1 MKRRSLLAAMIVLL
15 PMVLVVLILVVRA
28 PASPQD
34 GRSQENAH
42 RFVAA
47 MEAYKAKDY
56 EKAIQEME
64 PIAQSGVR
72 NGALYYD
79 LGNAYLKAHQ
89 LGRAILWYERA
100 LKLRPND
107 PDLRFNADY
116 ARSLTRDAPDDKAE
130 SPWRIFFFWRY
141 HLSQRTVVLLALVFN
156 LLFWTVLI
164 ARRVA
169 NRRGLR
175 YAAMAVAAPAVIFTM
190 TALFNYY
197 EAAHIRQGIVLDEQV
212 AVRSGLDQT
221 STQLFVLHAGTK
233 IRVLKHNGTHLQ
245 IRFGKD
251 KIGWIEAEAVGVI

>member
-1 MKRRSLLAAMIVLL
+1 MKRRSLLAVMIVLL

-34 GRSQENAH
+34 GRAQENAH

-64 PIAQSGVR
+64 PIAQSGVC

-79 LGNAYLKAHQ
+79 LGNAYLKDHQ

-116 ARSLTRDAPDDKAE
+116 ARSLTRDAPDDKAV
-130 SPWRIFFFWRY
+130 SPWRVFFFWKYR
-141 HLSQRTVVLLALVFN
+141 LSQRAVVLVAVVFN

-164 ARRVA
+164 ARRLA